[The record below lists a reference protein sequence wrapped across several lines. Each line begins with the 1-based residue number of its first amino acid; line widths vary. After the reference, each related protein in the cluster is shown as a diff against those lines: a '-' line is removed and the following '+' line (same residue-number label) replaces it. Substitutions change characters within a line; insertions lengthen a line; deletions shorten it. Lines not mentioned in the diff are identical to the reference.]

1 MNEHDMDQPEEIDP
15 PSWALGAS
23 EHAGTEFVESM
34 PGAQGNRPANVEAAP
49 SPRHPKNA
57 KETQGETRPESDRQL
72 DLESMRG
79 LASTLRASK
88 SNSDHREICTERA
101 DQITPRKL
109 RWLWPERIPLGKVTV
124 FAGLP
129 GQGKSL
135 ATVDIAARLTRGA
148 EYPDVANPMPPSEVW
163 LVAGED
169 DPEDVLVPRLLAAD
183 ADLSKVHIQNSVRVN
198 GQDDTLRLDVDAA
211 GINRYLKDRPDLRLV
226 VLDPVSNHLGD
237 ASMIDEQEVRAI
249 LVALADTAKARQVAI
264 ICVLHLNKKE
274 GLSAIHRVSGAGA
287 FIGVARA
294 SWFFAPDSEI

>member
-169 DPEDVLVPRLLAAD
+169 DPEDVLVRDCWLLMSTCPRSTFRTAFAL
-183 ADLSKVHIQNSVRVN
+183 
-198 GQDDTLRLDVDAA
+198 T
-211 GINRYLKDRPDLRLV
+211 DRMTPC
-226 VLDPVSNHLGD
+226 
-237 ASMIDEQEVRAI
+237 ASMSTRRGST
-249 LVALADTAKARQVAI
+249 DTSRI
-264 ICVLHLNKKE
+264 VLTS
-274 GLSAIHRVSGAGA
+274 GLLSLTQSRTTWVML
-287 FIGVARA
+287 R
-294 SWFFAPDSEI
+294 